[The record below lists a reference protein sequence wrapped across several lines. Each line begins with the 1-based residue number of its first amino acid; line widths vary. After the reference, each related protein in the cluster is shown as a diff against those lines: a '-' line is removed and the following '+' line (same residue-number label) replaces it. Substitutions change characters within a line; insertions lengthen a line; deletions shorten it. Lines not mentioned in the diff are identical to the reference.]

1 MMSVGEYLIASK
13 NKVKVI
19 CDSPHDIISSSF
31 DGDKVDEDEHFYY
44 KDDSISVQNYPNITN
59 NLGC

>member
-1 MMSVGEYLIASK
+1 MSVGEYLIASK

-44 KDDSISVQNYPNITN
+44 KDR
-59 NLGC
+59 